1 MTMNQFKTHD
11 IASAPLEA
19 RTDLEK
25 IKLNHGNVPN
35 VYAVMAEAPVLLKGH
50 IALKEQFEK
59 ATLNKQERKIVLL
72 ALSRELGSTYDTAVH
87 SGAAEKHN
95 VPMDAIEA
103 IRAGAPLKDL
113 KLEALRSFAAKLVNS
128 RGHVTEIEVQAFLT
142 AGYTRANILEI
153 VLALGAVTLT
163 SYTNLIAQPVL
174 DAEFAAKVWKKAS

>member
-1 MTMNQFKTHD
+1 MNQFKTHD
-11 IASAPLEA
+11 IGSAPSDA
-19 RTDLEK
+19 RVDLEQ

-59 ATLNKQERKIVLL
+59 ATLSKHDRKLVLL
-72 ALSRELGSTYDTAVH
+72 TLSRELGSTYDTAVH

-95 VPMDAIEA
+95 VPMDVIEA
-103 IRAGAPLKDL
+103 IRAGTALKDL
-113 KLEALRSFAAKLVNS
+113 KMEALRGFVAKLVS
-128 RGHVTEIEVQAFLT
+128 SHGHVTELDVQAFLT
-142 AGYTRANILEI
+142 AGYTRANVLEI
-153 VLALGAVTLT
+153 VLAAGAVTLT

>member
-1 MTMNQFKTHD
+1 MERIESKVCPCPSRFPFLPRNRECDPSADSCRRGGIARPRSCEREFAGPAPGKTIWRMTMNQFKTHD

-113 KLEALRSFAAKLVNS
+113 KLEALRSFAAKLV
-128 RGHVTEIEVQAFLT
+128 
-142 AGYTRANILEI
+142 
-153 VLALGAVTLT
+153 
-163 SYTNLIAQPVL
+163 
-174 DAEFAAKVWKKAS
+174 